1 MGQFER
7 GADREKRGAVTVAAL
22 AGSALIVAGVRLR

>member
-1 MGQFER
+1 MNAALTAKKR
-7 GADREKRGAVTVAAL
+7 GGAVTVAAL